1 MTAPVHPGP
10 SRPITF
16 RPQGPVHAGN
26 GGRPAPLPI
35 QGAGT
40 PPGVPE
46 EPETA
51 LKPLRRQPV
60 LLANVR
66 RKLGLVLSY
75 MRQRPLWLT
84 WQVTN
89 RCNFE
94 CSFCNYWNEPFDLD
108 AQLTPAQF
116 AESARKLS
124 RIGTMMVSL
133 AGGEP
138 TLRRDLP
145 EIVAAVGR
153 WHFPFLTTNG
163 WAITEKVARSL
174 WDAGLWGVSIS
185 IDYATAHRHDEER
198 GREGAFK
205 HAVEAVALLSR
216 TRTKPYQRVNINAVL
231 MQDNLHEMEGLIRI
245 AREHNALFMVQ
256 PYGFLKTG
264 SRDPMPKESMSAHLL
279 ELSQRYANF
288 NSNPEFLRRFDA
300 HITEGVDGC
309 RAGRSF
315 FNIDQWGNISKCVE
329 YREDSLGRVQ
339 DMSAEEIWR
348 VLAHAH
354 RTNECTACWYNCRG
368 EIESLYTL
376 RGLRT
381 GLPKLFTVPGGH
393 CGGLGAPGA
402 GASEGLSAMRSGS

>member
-10 SRPITF
+10 VKPITF
-16 RPQGPVHAGN
+16 RPRSPAFAPN

-35 QGAGT
+35 HPAT
-40 PPGVPE
+40 PPAAPAPGADPHD
-46 EPETA
+46 PA
-51 LKPLRRQPV
+51 PAPYLRASPV
-60 LLANVR
+60 RLANAR
-66 RKLGLVLSY
+66 RKWGLFLSY
-75 MRQRPLWLT
+75 LRQRPLWLT

-94 CSFCNYWNEPFDLD
+94 CSFCNYWNEPFDLE

-116 AESARKLS
+116 EESAAKLS

-145 EIVAAVGR
+145 DIIAAVGR
-153 WHFPFLTTNG
+153 YHFPFLTSNG

-174 WDAGLWGVSIS
+174 WGAGLWGVSIS
-185 IDYATAHRHDEER
+185 IDYATPHRHDEER
-198 GREGAFK
+198 GREGAFE
-205 HAVEAVALLSR
+205 HAVQAVAVLSR
-216 TRTKPYQRVNINAVL
+216 TRTRPWQRVNINAVL
-231 MQDNLHEMEGLIRI
+231 MKDNIEEMERLIQI
-245 AREHNALFMVQ
+245 ARQHGALFMVQ

-264 SRDPMPKESMSAHLL
+264 DRDPLPAQSISEHLL
-279 ELSQRYANF
+279 DLSRRYPNF
-288 NSNPEFLRRFDA
+288 NSNPEFLRRFDH
-300 HITEGVDGC
+300 HITEGVGGC

-329 YREDSLGRVQ
+329 YREDALGKVQ
-339 DMSAEEIWR
+339 EMSAERIWEALR
-348 VLAHAH
+348 EAH

-376 RGLRT
+376 KGLKT
-381 GLPKLFTVPGGH
+381 GLPKLFTMPSTH
-393 CGGLGAPGA
+393 CRIASAAPA
-402 GASEGLSAMRSGS
+402 